1 MSVDKGAVRIND
13 EVTDPIGEYVIAYL
27 MAQTKETT
35 FCDFKWTL
43 DVTKNSQ
50 DFLKIIKDVYA
61 FSNYGGGWLALGV
74 KQNDHSDKKI
84 KGKFIKIGLPEDFNL
99 DDASLQ
105 EKINAHLEDPISIQY
120 VEFHQTINKE
130 ERRFALVYFPPSSKI
145 LTSKK
150 DITYKTGNHKKTIVL
165 KDTVY
170 TRRGTQSIPASDFE
184 KELIRKRLKRE
195 EYRLSILNGEPDE
208 IHEII
213 HSNLFEVTKLP
224 DTIHLGVNRQKLFL
238 EIIEGLRQIYPNQRH
253 FSLKYRVYEDKIVTF
268 ADLGYPMS
276 IYREM
281 IYPDTITRESVADWL
296 TDEDKEKII
305 TSLLNKEIVEK
316 ATSQGM
322 RYDQKSSKLYYTMP
336 QDQKER
342 KEEWPSR
349 YKGIQK
355 KRVAKKTWYDKQKR
369 YVYVHDAVR
378 ANIMKI
384 GTVFYLKLN
393 PTMIVTE
400 DGKKPMQGMEVGPI
414 ITGETYR
421 IYNKGQLNS
430 ILFWI
435 NKLGNGKDISVIQ
448 DFEISHEPV
457 QTSLEVG
464 ISWDIPTS
472 DFKQIIEEFDSES
485 EEIETEFSEEGTGM
499 KYFES

>member
-1 MSVDKGAVRIND
+1 M
-13 EVTDPIGEYVIAYL
+13 
-27 MAQTKETT
+27 
-35 FCDFKWTL
+35 
-43 DVTKNSQ
+43 
-50 DFLKIIKDVYA
+50 
-61 FSNYGGGWLALGV
+61 
-74 KQNDHSDKKI
+74 
-84 KGKFIKIGLPEDFNL
+84 
-99 DDASLQ
+99 
-105 EKINAHLEDPISIQY
+105 
-120 VEFHQTINKE
+120 
-130 ERRFALVYFPPSSKI
+130 
-145 LTSKK
+145 
-150 DITYKTGNHKKTIVL
+150 
-165 KDTVY
+165 
-170 TRRGTQSIPASDFE
+170 
-184 KELIRKRLKRE
+184 
-195 EYRLSILNGEPDE
+195 
-208 IHEII
+208 
-213 HSNLFEVTKLP
+213 
-224 DTIHLGVNRQKLFL
+224 
-238 EIIEGLRQIYPNQRH
+238 
-253 FSLKYRVYEDKIVTF
+253 YEDRIVTF

-281 IYPDTITRESVADWL
+281 IYPDTITRESVSNWL

-305 TSLLNKEIVEK
+305 ISLLNKEIVEK

-485 EEIETEFSEEGTGM
+485 EEIETEFSEDGTGM